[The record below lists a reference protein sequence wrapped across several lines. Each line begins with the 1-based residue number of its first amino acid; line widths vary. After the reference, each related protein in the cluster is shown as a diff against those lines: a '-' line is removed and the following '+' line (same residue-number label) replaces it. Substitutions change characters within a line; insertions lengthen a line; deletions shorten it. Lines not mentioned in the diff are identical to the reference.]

1 MNEAEYIPL
10 HWPERDGLQRM
21 PDSMRTIVLT
31 FIWKHINRITDEV
44 DAGDHDTLFLR
55 KVGRRI
61 QDKDKDE
68 IRSWRNHIEDDFV
81 VINHVPHVGS
91 IFVQVGRVVQ
101 FEQPGLG
108 PVKDDADI
116 HEPRVFCIQGLATPL
131 QELCQDSH
139 NMLMKEFPS
148 LNKYKLPISFLH
160 TTIVPYN
167 KGVSYAVTVE
177 QTNRSHYETAQQYVE
192 AVKIAHECYK
202 SVTLKDEKAKIEC
215 KLYDTITPD
224 IVRQAWVRGTN
235 SSREYEKWL
244 REEVGKKDDRPNDP
258 EMSRLHVSGMIWM
271 PFKNSGNFIDPRT
284 MDAINDIVTSE
295 RPLKD
300 VREGFKHRITY
311 EVWFNDHEPC
321 PFHRRLGKYGN
332 VNTKSFA
339 ECCKKDHLKRVA
351 KAKKR
356 GESLICTYWYNPP
369 EEEEADCIAED
380 PIARQSILNTI
391 RIGPYDISDL
401 KLRVPLSYVD
411 EVKWRLDNAHMYLP
425 IVDSGVEYKWIYLG
439 WIPVGVQGAGL
450 LSFGDVTLNIETGIF
465 AATAMT
471 AERCSALITRMKELC
486 SFGEET
492 GNDVPVEDISLVG
505 TQMGKLKPDK
515 AAMSRNVEQ
524 LQEDFDIKASMEIDK
539 VSRKFRM
546 CGYCGRKED
555 EDEDDGFKLLQCAC
569 KKTWYCN
576 KEHQKLNWKD
586 HKARCIEIRKGK

>member
-21 PDSMRTIVLT
+21 PDSIRTIVLT

-61 QDKDKDE
+61 RDADKDE

-91 IFVQVGRVVQ
+91 IFVQVGRVVD
-101 FEQPGLG
+101 FEVPGLG

-131 QELCQDSH
+131 QELCENSH
-139 NMLMKEFPS
+139 NMLIEKFPS

-160 TTIVPYN
+160 TTILPFN
-167 KGVSYAVTVE
+167 KGVAYACIVE
-177 QTNRSHYETAQQYVE
+177 QTNRSHYDTPQQYIE

-202 SVTLKDEKAKIEC
+202 SVILKDEKAKIEC

-224 IVRQAWVRGTN
+224 IVRQACEKGTN

-244 REEVGKKDDRPNDP
+244 REEVGEKDDRPNDP
-258 EMSRLHVSGMIWM
+258 EMTLLHVNGMVWM
-271 PFKNSGNFIDPRT
+271 PFKNSATYIDPRT
-284 MDAINDIVTSE
+284 MNWINENVTSE
-295 RPLKD
+295 RPLKE
-300 VREGFKHRITY
+300 VREGFKHQIKY

-321 PFHRRLGKYGN
+321 PFHRRVGKDGN
-332 VNTKSFA
+332 VDTKSFA
-339 ECCKKDHLKRVA
+339 DCCKKDHLKRVA

-356 GESLICTYWYNPP
+356 GDSLICSYWYNPV
-369 EEEEADCIAED
+369 EEEEAECIAQD
-380 PIARQSILNTI
+380 PVARQSILNAL
-391 RIGPYDISDL
+391 RIGPWDVSDL

-411 EVKWRLDNAHMYLP
+411 EVKWRLDNAQMYLP
-425 IVDSGVEYKWIYLG
+425 IIDSGVEYKWIYLG

-471 AERCSALITRMKELC
+471 ADRCSALITRMKFLC
-486 SFGEET
+486 SFGEER
-492 GNDVPVEDISLVG
+492 GDDIPVEDISLVG

-539 VSRKFRM
+539 ISRTFRM

-555 EDEDDGFKLLQCAC
+555 EDEDDGFKLLKCAC
-569 KKTWYCN
+569 KQTWYCN

-586 HKARCIEIRKGK
+586 HKARCIEIRKRK